1 MSVSVRGVF
10 PTVRDGRIY
19 PNPPAARSA
28 APSGTRVPAPL
39 RTAFPAV
46 RPALHGNSGDSV
58 PAFREN
64 SADSGPALRK
74 SFGGSGP
81 LFSEV
86 RPRFSEIRPP
96 FAEARPR
103 FSEIRRPS
111 AEVRA
116 AAAAEHR
123 AGGTR
128 LRLSVRS
135 AVSFLS
141 ARRPARSGR
150 VRPDCRNS
158 SNCPAR
164 PLRGPAAIPEIK
176 TVRIMKELFDNAFFW
191 EPSALRHDGSAAGQ
205 RAFSACG
212 ETTFCEDAA
221 SSETCA
227 TASATPVADAAMI
240 TGMTLSDSRSTGPA
254 CPRPSGTG
262 SPAPSGKSGTPFPG
276 ESVAAASAP
285 AAVAAG
291 PEAAACEASGRTVCE
306 PAARTACKS
315 PARTAC
321 EASGRITC
329 EPAARTDCEPAART
343 ACKASG
349 RTACESPA
357 RTACKSPARPTCET
371 SGRITCEPAARTAC
385 ESPARP
391 ACEASAPALFA
402 PDMSFARTVKRRL
415 RELSDAAGYGFTDA
429 TGARG
434 AFLVTSL
441 VSPCGSCGLP
451 AVILTEL
458 RTVSAERLSD
468 RRPRLRAFLT
478 LVSAP
483 PGSGFPA
490 RGCGTVPDGTRP
502 LCGCTAFPDGPC
514 PYFACNAERC
524 PAVFDAVAE
533 GLHRD
538 ALALCRGLAETPGVE
553 AAADFSASVRGAPTL
568 GGSIVLDT
576 VFDIFTY

>member
-1 MSVSVRGVF
+1 
-10 PTVRDGRIY
+10 
-19 PNPPAARSA
+19 
-28 APSGTRVPAPL
+28 
-39 RTAFPAV
+39 
-46 RPALHGNSGDSV
+46 
-58 PAFREN
+58 
-64 SADSGPALRK
+64 
-74 SFGGSGP
+74 
-81 LFSEV
+81 
-86 RPRFSEIRPP
+86 
-96 FAEARPR
+96 
-103 FSEIRRPS
+103 
-111 AEVRA
+111 
-116 AAAAEHR
+116 
-123 AGGTR
+123 
-128 LRLSVRS
+128 
-135 AVSFLS
+135 
-141 ARRPARSGR
+141 
-150 VRPDCRNS
+150 
-158 SNCPAR
+158 
-164 PLRGPAAIPEIK
+164 
-176 TVRIMKELFDNAFFW
+176 MKELFDNAFFW
-191 EPSALRHDGSAAGQ
+191 EPSALRHDGSASGQ

-221 SSETCA
+221 SSGTRA
-227 TASATPVADAAMI
+227 AASATPVADAAMI
-240 TGMTLSDSRSTGPA
+240 TGMTLSDSRSTGPG

-262 SPAPSGKSGTPFPG
+262 SPAAPSGKSGTPFPG

-291 PEAAACEASGRTVCE
+291 PEAAVCEASGRTVCE
-306 PAARTACKS
+306 PAARTACMP
-315 PARTAC
+315 PA
-321 EASGRITC
+321 
-329 EPAARTDCEPAART
+329 
-343 ACKASG
+343 

-357 RTACKSPARPTCET
+357 RTACKSPARPACEASGRITCGPAARPTCET
-371 SGRITCEPAARTAC
+371 SGRIPCESPARTACMPAARTAC
-385 ESPARP
+385 ESPART

-434 AFLVTSL
+434 AFLVTAL

-502 LCGCTAFPDGPC
+502 SCGCTAFPDGPC

-538 ALALCRGLAETPGVE
+538 ALALCRGLAGTPGVE